1 MYIAGL
7 GYLFRRDVYENYLKN
22 KEITE
27 NRSLVAYRPTGLLA
41 RPPARQCIRIA
52 LFNVVNTLLK
62 FLTAR
67 KRSLNRLLLLLLLLL
82 DFMQS

>member
-62 FLTAR
+62 FFFFI
-67 KRSLNRLLLLLLLLL
+67 LL
-82 DFMQS
+82 